1 MRYEENWR
9 KTNPSNRRVEYPP
22 VNLKDAEERLKLAIL
37 RARRMWRVRAAYFTK
52 KGTWKKRLRY
62 VTEWRGDNAPSYL
75 RKAAQA

>member
-22 VNLKDAEERLKLAIL
+22 VNLKVAEERLKLAIL
-37 RARRMWRVRAAYFTK
+37 RARRMWLVRAAYFTK
-52 KGTWKKRLRY
+52 SGLWKKRIRY

-75 RKAAQA
+75 QKSAQA